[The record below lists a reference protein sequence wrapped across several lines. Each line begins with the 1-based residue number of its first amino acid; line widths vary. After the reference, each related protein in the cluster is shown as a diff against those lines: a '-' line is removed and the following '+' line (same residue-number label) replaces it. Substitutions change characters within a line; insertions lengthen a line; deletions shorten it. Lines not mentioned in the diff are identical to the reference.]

1 MLKHLLWFSRH
12 PADEREAAILSVA
25 YQRAL
30 TATWAGLVAFLF
42 LVSPFSVGFRSV
54 ILAHAVLFLE
64 LVLVASILAGWTA
77 VRSESLE
84 FKPVVHEGR
93 LAFRKLVIIWVA
105 ATFAGMVPVWLS
117 PGLEYGAIFAVFVA
131 FVVAAMAWSWNWTRS
146 YTFHGRMLATV
157 LLPFQTIGFLLEPKA
172 SMARRLFLST
182 ILTIGAVGV
191 PLALW
196 VPVVRLVAEPSG
208 FSGPIV
214 PGLVTPGDATGGS
227 FHHDVLDYRLLG
239 GLHEGDVVMFGNR
252 KPFADDT
259 DYGVIVHADG
269 RTVTV
274 DVQDAFGQST
284 DGAYPDVITIVNQ
297 HHTKD
302 VPRDQVFAKVIIDP
316 PMSGWPFRQ

>member
-1 MLKHLLWFSRH
+1 MLKHFLWFSRH

-42 LVSPFSVGFRSV
+42 LVSRFSVGFRSV
-54 ILAHAVLFLE
+54 ALAHAVLFLE
-64 LVLVASILAGWTA
+64 VVLVASVVAGWTA
-77 VRSESLE
+77 VRREQLE
-84 FKPVVHEGR
+84 FKPAVHEGR
-93 LAFRKLVIIWVA
+93 LAFWKLALVWLIV
-105 ATFAGMVPVWLS
+105 TFAGMIPVWLS
-117 PGLEYGAIFAVFVA
+117 PRLEYAAIFCVFVA
-131 FVVAAMAWSWNWTRS
+131 FVASATAWAWNWTRS

-172 SMARRLFLST
+172 RLARRLLLSA

-196 VPVVRLVAEPSG
+196 VPVIRLVAEPSG
-208 FSGPIV
+208 FSGPVV
-214 PGLVTPGDATGGS
+214 PGLVTPGDATGGP

-239 GLHEGDVVMFGNR
+239 GLHEGDIVMFGTR

-259 DYGVIVHADG
+259 DYGVIVRADD

-274 DVQDAFGQST
+274 DIQDAFGQST

-302 VPRDQVFAKVIIDP
+302 VPRSLVFAKVIIDP